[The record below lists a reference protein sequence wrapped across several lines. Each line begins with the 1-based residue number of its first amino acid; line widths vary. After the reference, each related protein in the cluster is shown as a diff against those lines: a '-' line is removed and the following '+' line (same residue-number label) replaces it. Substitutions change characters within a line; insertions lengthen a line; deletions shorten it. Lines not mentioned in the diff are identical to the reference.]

1 MDMRKMKNR
10 FVLIFLAFLL
20 TGCSGKNV
28 ALIYDDD
35 NIISS
40 NSNNFNLDI
49 EEQRIDGE
57 KFLAIINKM
66 EGMDTIWSYES
77 DEDKELDIKYLLNVN
92 SGKFKLVLIS
102 PDNDI
107 TNIIERTK
115 ESEIKN
121 YATNNIKIKKGLN
134 RIKLVAAKKSK
145 GEFDIKIS
153 NGNFKE
159 LGI

>member
-1 MDMRKMKNR
+1 MSMNKMKNG
-10 FVLIFLAFLL
+10 FILIVLAFLL
-20 TGCSGKNV
+20 TSCTGKKV
-28 ALIYDDD
+28 GLIYDDD
-35 NIISS
+35 KQISSSS
-40 NSNNFNLDI
+40 NSFNMDI
-49 EEQRIDGE
+49 TEQRIDGE
-57 KFLAIINKM
+57 RFLAIINKM

-102 PDNDI
+102 PDNNI

-121 YATNNIKIKKGLN
+121 YATNNIQIKKGLN
-134 RIKLVAAKKSK
+134 RIKLVATKKSK